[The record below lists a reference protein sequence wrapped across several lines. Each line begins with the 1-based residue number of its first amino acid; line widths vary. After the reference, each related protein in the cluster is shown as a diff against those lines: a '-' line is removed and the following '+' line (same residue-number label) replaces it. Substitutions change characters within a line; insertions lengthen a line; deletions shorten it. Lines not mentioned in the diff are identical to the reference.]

1 MIRSDNRG
9 MRWEK
14 MDTQP
19 SDQKRHIRQAL
30 ADLVFGLALFAI
42 FVLLGV
48 FGIKQASSEV
58 APPAGP
64 AQAAELPNDNPI
76 GGLRDILLPLGGKS

>member
-1 MIRSDNRG
+1 
-9 MRWEK
+9 

-58 APPAGP
+58 TPPVKP
-64 AQAAELPNDNPI
+64 AQAAQLPNDNPT

>member
-1 MIRSDNRG
+1 M
-9 MRWEK
+9 
-14 MDTQP
+14 QP

-48 FGIKQASSEV
+48 FGLKQASSAV
-58 APPAGP
+58 QPIPAGQGTDTPKHMEAADTAP
-64 AQAAELPNDNPI
+64 AHYNGAYRAI
-76 GGLRDILLPLGGKS
+76 GLSPHA

>member
-1 MIRSDNRG
+1 
-9 MRWEK
+9 

-30 ADLVFGLALFAI
+30 ADLVFGMALFLI

-48 FGIKQASSEV
+48 FGARQASSDV
-58 APPAGP
+58 NRP
-64 AQAAELPNDNPI
+64 AQPAQEAPLPKDNPVWGVHDNLLPI
-76 GGLRDILLPLGGKS
+76 GGKS

>member
-1 MIRSDNRG
+1 M
-9 MRWEK
+9 E
-14 MDTQP
+14 TQP

-48 FGIKQASSEV
+48 FGVKQASSEV
-58 APPAGP
+58 GIHPPPAQEAP
-64 AQAAELPNDNPI
+64 LPKDNP
-76 GGLRDILLPLGGKS
+76 GSVVRDILLPLGGRT

>member
-1 MIRSDNRG
+1 M
-9 MRWEK
+9 EP
-14 MDTQP
+14 QP

-48 FGIKQASSEV
+48 FGVKQASSDV
-58 APPAGP
+58 SAPTPPAQEAP
-64 AQAAELPNDNPI
+64 LPKDNP
-76 GGLRDILLPLGGKS
+76 GVGVRHILLPLGGKT

>member
-1 MIRSDNRG
+1 M
-9 MRWEK
+9 
-14 MDTQP
+14 QP

-48 FGIKQASSEV
+48 FGLKQAASTVQPSPVGQGPDVRGHVE
-58 APPAGP
+58 AGGTVP
-64 AQAAELPNDNPI
+64 VHQNDAFRAISLSPHVK
-76 GGLRDILLPLGGKS
+76 P